1 MRKETDLSGIKA
13 LGHAMLNTDIR
24 LTAHSPM
31 VVSHPFTSSGI
42 TGLRDS
48 DGGFI
53 IGNLLDNPDDLSK
66 WRNQVGSLID
76 DAESAYDVFNLINK
90 PYMLAFIKYGKPYL
104 SEQDLG
110 QILSCAWILNE
121 TPNKD
126 PNMSKRELVST
137 FKAVS
142 LEYLMD
148 EEELQQYREL
158 DDTVTIYRGV
168 TSYNAD
174 NVKALSWTLSRETA
188 EWFAH
193 RFDED
198 GTVYEAKIDKKHICA
213 LFTGRNESEVIVD
226 PKQLKDIIIAPEMEQ
241 EPTMTM

>member
-66 WRNQVGSLID
+66 WRNQVGALID

-126 PNMSKRELVST
+126 PNMRRESWFPHSK
-137 FKAVS
+137 
-142 LEYLMD
+142 
-148 EEELQQYREL
+148 
-158 DDTVTIYRGV
+158 
-168 TSYNAD
+168 
-174 NVKALSWTLSRETA
+174 LSR
-188 EWFAH
+188 
-193 RFDED
+193 RS
-198 GTVYEAKIDKKHICA
+198 I
-213 LFTGRNESEVIVD
+213 
-226 PKQLKDIIIAPEMEQ
+226 
-241 EPTMTM
+241 